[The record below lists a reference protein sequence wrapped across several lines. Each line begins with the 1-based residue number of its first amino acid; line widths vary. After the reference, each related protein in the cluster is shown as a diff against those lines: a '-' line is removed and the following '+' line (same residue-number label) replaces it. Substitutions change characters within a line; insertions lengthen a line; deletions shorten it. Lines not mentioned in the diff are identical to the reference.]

1 MQWTLLA
8 SPRRE
13 VLIPHQ
19 AICISERILEGT
31 GAAFQIRCTATCLCL
46 KPLSTSTQNDI
57 PIPIRMRNV
66 LLVPLIIVLFI
77 VTTPWY
83 FPVYTHLTL
92 VVTIPI
98 FGILTRYRAH
108 YAPRTSTISPDD
120 EANLKKTSPK
130 QAEVQMNSMLAV
142 ARRVV
147 QLEGWAGL
155 WRGWGK
161 SKFLFVPRYSVDP
174 LKYNMCL

>member
-1 MQWTLLA
+1 MSLL
-8 SPRRE
+8 
-13 VLIPHQ
+13 Q
-19 AICISERILEGT
+19 T
-31 GAAFQIRCTATCLCL
+31 TA
-46 KPLSTSTQNDI
+46 STSTQNDT
-57 PIPIRMRNV
+57 PTLTRMRNV

-77 VTTPWY
+77 VITRWN

-108 YAPRTSTISPDD
+108 YAPRTSMVSLDD
-120 EANLKKTSPK
+120 EANLEKTSPR
-130 QAEVQMNSMLAV
+130 QAQVQMNSMLAV

-147 QLEGWAGL
+147 RLEGWAGL

-161 SKFLFVPRYSVDP
+161 SQLLLVPRYSVDP
-174 LKYNMCL
+174 LT